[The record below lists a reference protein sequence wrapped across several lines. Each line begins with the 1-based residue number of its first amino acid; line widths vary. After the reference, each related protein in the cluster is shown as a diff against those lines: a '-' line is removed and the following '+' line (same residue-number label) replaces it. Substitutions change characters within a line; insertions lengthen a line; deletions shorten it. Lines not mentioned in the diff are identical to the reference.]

1 MKSTQEKTT
10 DDYLAAGHTPMM
22 AQYHAL
28 KDRHQECLLFYRMG
42 DFYEL
47 FYDDAV
53 KAADILDITL
63 TKRGKNQGDEIPMCG
78 VPYHSHEPYLARLI
92 KAGEKVAICEQTES
106 PAEAKARGGAKA
118 LVNRDV
124 VRVVTAGTLTEDHLL
139 EGGTHNYIAALSLH
153 AGAYAL
159 SWLDMSTG
167 RFQVQPL
174 AAESIGSALARIS
187 PSELI
192 FPENLSQTVAA
203 ELQLFEGAQTP
214 LPASLF
220 DARNAGARLCEAYSL
235 ATLDAFGQFSQSEI
249 AAAGALL
256 DYVTRTQ
263 VSHMPYLGPM
273 GSVPSDLIMEIDGA
287 TRRNLELE
295 KTLQGA
301 KKGSLLWAINRTVT
315 HAGSRLLQD
324 HLATPLR
331 QAPLIEA
338 RLNEVDVFFQ
348 NHSLRA
354 QLRDHLKNL
363 PDMERALARLS
374 LDRGGPRDLLALHD
388 ALEKTATIHT
398 LLTQHKTAGNAL
410 NARMEEL
417 AHFQNLTTLQ
427 NELKQAVR
435 EDAPLGT
442 RDGGFIRKG
451 YHADLDRFRN
461 LREDSKKTIAALQG
475 KYAQDTGIDRLK
487 ITYNNMLG
495 YFIDVPAKRA
505 DSLMVSAT
513 NENNANP
520 FVHRQTLAN
529 SVRFTTVELNE
540 LERDIASAAE
550 KALAIELSLFEEL
563 RSKILQVAASYHTIA
578 QGLAALDVAA
588 SHAELAAELDYCR
601 PELLPEDGL
610 NPVFEITGGRHAVVE
625 QMLLKD
631 SDTRFTANDCALEGA
646 SRLMLLTGPNMA
658 GKSTYLRQNAL
669 IAILAQMG
677 AYVPA
682 KAARLSLVDKI
693 FSRVGAAD
701 DLARGRSTF
710 MVEMVE
716 TAAILTQSTSASLV
730 ILDEIGRGTATFD
743 GLAIAWACVEY
754 LHESLKCRTLFATH
768 YHELTALEKTYNA
781 LSCHSLKVKEWQGD
795 IIFLHEVGK
804 GAADRS
810 YGLHVARLAGLP
822 ETVLSRAQDV
832 LTRLQDGKQ
841 GKHVKGL
848 SEDLP
853 LLNFNA
859 APVTPA
865 VAKKPDPLHEKL
877 ALLDP
882 DALTPREALDVLY
895 ELKNLGLA
903 TKKTG

>member
-1 MKSTQEKTT
+1 MSTSAQAKTT

-92 KAGEKVAICEQTES
+92 KAGEKVAICEQTET

-174 AAESIGSALARIS
+174 APENIGSALARIQ

-192 FPENLSQTVAA
+192 FPDNLGTQIAA
-203 ELQLFEGAQTP
+203 ELVQFEGAQTP
-214 LPASLF
+214 LPTSLF
-220 DARNAGARLCEAYSL
+220 DARNAGSRLCEAYSL

-263 VSHMPYLGPM
+263 VNQMPYLGPL
-273 GSVPSDLIMEIDGA
+273 GSVPSDLILEIDAA

-295 KTLQGA
+295 KTLQGS
-301 KKGSLLWAINRTVT
+301 KKGSLFWAINRTIT

-324 HLATPLR
+324 HLANPLR
-331 QAPLIEA
+331 QVPLIEA
-338 RLNEVDVFFQ
+338 RLQAVDLFAQ
-348 NHSLRA
+348 HHALRSA
-354 QLRDHLKNL
+354 LREQLKNL

-374 LDRGGPRDLLALHD
+374 LDRGGPRDLLALHE
-388 ALEKTATIHT
+388 ALEKSANIFDI
-398 LLTQHKTAGNAL
+398 LSAQKTAHTAL
-410 NARMEEL
+410 NAQLQGLGQYQALSDLQAEL
-417 AHFQNLTTLQ
+417 SV
-427 NELKQAVR
+427 AVR
-435 EDAPLGT
+435 DDAPIGT
-442 RDGGFIRKG
+442 RDGGFIQKG
-451 YHADLDRFRN
+451 YHNELDRFRN

-475 KYAQDTGIDRLK
+475 KYAQETGIDRLK

-505 DSLMVSAT
+505 DALMVSAT

-550 KALAIELSLFEEL
+550 KALAIELQLFAEL
-563 RSKILQVAASYHTIA
+563 RSKILERAADYHLIA
-578 QGLAALDVAA
+578 QALAALDVAA
-588 SHAELAAELDYCR
+588 SQAELASELNYAR
-601 PELLPEDGL
+601 PELLPEDAQ
-610 NPVFEITGGRHAVVE
+610 NPVFEIVKGRHPVVE

-631 SDTRFTANDCALEGA
+631 SDARFTANDCSLEGS

-677 AYVPA
+677 GYVPA
-682 KAARLSLVDKI
+682 QSARLSLVDKI

-716 TAAILTQSTSASLV
+716 TASILTQSTSASLV

-743 GLAIAWACVEY
+743 GLAIAWSCVEY
-754 LHESLKCRTLFATH
+754 LHEKLKCRTLFATH
-768 YHELTALEKTYNA
+768 YHELTALEKTYDA
-781 LSCHSLKVKEWQGD
+781 LSCFSLKVKEWEGD

-822 ETVLSRAQDV
+822 ETVLARAQDV

-841 GKHVKGL
+841 GKNVKGL
-848 SEDLP
+848 AEDLP
-853 LLNFNA
+853 LLNFNS
-859 APVTPA
+859 APSSSAVTA
-865 VAKKPDPLHEKL
+865 QSNIL
-877 ALLDP
+877 AERLTLLDP
-882 DALTPREALDVLY
+882 DALSPREALDALY
-895 ELKNLGLA
+895 ELKSLLQ
-903 TKKTG
+903 K